1 MNPNLFRRF
10 LRCTV
15 GAAAIEAAIVF
26 PILLILVI
34 GLVDLS
40 TEMFIVME
48 VNNAA
53 QAGAASAVQNQSV
66 AGVASAMT
74 NAAGG
79 ISISA
84 TPAPTFGSGSSG
96 GGTCPSNGCLI
107 ATVTASYTCTIA
119 NKCILMPRT
128 LFTAWVT
135 NSRTITSTV
144 TVRIQ

>member
-1 MNPNLFRRF
+1 MGASQTEESVAPRQPPQPFICHNEPHMNPNLFRRF

-26 PILLILVI
+26 PLLLILVI
-34 GLVDLS
+34 GLVDLG

-53 QAGAASAVQNQSV
+53 QAGAANAVQNQSV

-84 TPAPTFGSGSSG
+84 TPAPTFGTG
-96 GGTCPSNGCLI
+96 PSLF
-107 ATVTASYTCTIA
+107 
-119 NKCILMPRT
+119 LMKE
-128 LFTAWVT
+128 
-135 NSRTITSTV
+135 I
-144 TVRIQ
+144 

>member
-1 MNPNLFRRF
+1 MTLFRRL

-15 GAAAIEAAIVF
+15 GAAAIEAAFVF

-34 GLVDLS
+34 GLVDLG

-53 QAGAASAVQNQSV
+53 QAGAANAVQNNSV
-66 AGVASAMT
+66 AGVATAMT

-79 ISISA
+79 LSISA
-84 TPAPTFGSGSSG
+84 TPAPTLTG
-96 GGTCPSNGCLI
+96 GI
-107 ATVTASYTCTIA
+107 VTVTASYSCTIA

-144 TVRIQ
+144 IIRIQ